1 MTLTDTGKGIAA
13 ADLTRVGDPFFTT
26 KAKGS
31 GLGLFL
37 TRRLVQS
44 AGGQLEIRSEA
55 GRGTTC
61 VIRWPRRKGSGPE

>member
-1 MTLTDTGKGIAA
+1 MTIRDTGAGIPAA
-13 ADLTRVGDPFFTT
+13 ELPRIGDPFFTT

-31 GLGLFL
+31 GLGFFIA
-37 TRRLVQS
+37 RRLVQS

-61 VIRWPRRKGSGPE
+61 VIRWPRKKGSAPS